1 MKKELEMKPTS
12 VVTLIEQHV
21 NTDGNVTAITV
32 SRRLSYAESSNNT
45 ETIQYFDLS
54 VIPYDVA
61 LSLACQIVTG
71 FRTSQ
76 SK

>member
-1 MKKELEMKPTS
+1 MAKNIAPTPKT
-12 VVTLIEQHV
+12 VVTTIEQSV
-21 NTDGNVTAITV
+21 NSDGNVVSIDVTRMTIHDDCLYDKTV
-32 SRRLSYAESSNNT
+32 KQS
-45 ETIQYFDLS
+45 FDLS

-71 FRTSQ
+71 FRNPS

>member
-1 MKKELEMKPTS
+1 MAKNLTSTPTS
-12 VVTLIEQHV
+12 VLVTIEQKV
-21 NTDGNVTAITV
+21 NSDGNVTSVDVARQSFYKDSHLNQTV
-32 SRRLSYAESSNNT
+32 NQS
-45 ETIQYFDLS
+45 FDLS

-71 FRTSQ
+71 FRNSQ